1 VYHARSMSTQ
11 FQLMRERRFRP
22 LFLTQFLGAFN
33 DNVFK
38 TALVTLV
45 TFRAGRLTDIDP
57 KTLATL
63 LPGLFILPFFLFSAT
78 SGQLADKL
86 EKSRIARAVKVFE
99 IAVMLLAAW
108 GFLANSL
115 WQLVAALCLMGV
127 HSTVFGPVKY
137 GYLPQHL
144 RPEELVGGNGLI
156 EMGTFVAILLG
167 EVLGAW
173 LAATPGGG
181 VATSATVVGIAVL
194 GWWASRGIPLTPPVD
209 PDLRIG
215 ANFAVETWRNLR
227 FARGNRT
234 VWLSLLGISWFW
246 FYGATLLAQFP
257 VFARDVLG
265 GDESVFILLLTVFSL
280 GIGAGSLLCEKLS
293 GRRVEIGLVP
303 FGAIGLTLFGADLYF
318 ASAVP
323 AAAGDAH
330 FTGLLRDPG
339 HWRLL
344 ADIALLGLFGGFYI
358 VPLYAL
364 IQVRSEKRHQ
374 SRIIA
379 ANNILNA
386 LFMVVSAL
394 VSMVL
399 FAAGLSIPQLFL
411 ATALFNAVVA
421 IYIYTLVPEF
431 LLRFLAWLLVHS
443 IYRLEKGGLERIPDS
458 GPAVIVCNHV
468 SFVDPL
474 VIMAACPRPIR
485 FVMDHRIFKTPVM
498 SFVFREGRAI
508 PIASAKEDPALMEK
522 AFDEVAEA
530 LAAGELVGIFPEGRI
545 TETGDV
551 NPFRP
556 GISRILQRT
565 PVPVIPL
572 ALRGFWDSFFSR
584 KGGPAMSDPRRLR
597 PFRKVALVAG
607 DAVAPGDATPE
618 HLQQVVLGLRGEAR

>member
-1 VYHARSMSTQ
+1 MSSQ
-11 FQLMRERRFRP
+11 FQLLRERRFRP
-22 LFLTQFLGAFN
+22 LFFTQFLGAFN

-45 TFRAGRLTDIDP
+45 TFRAGTLTDLDP

-86 EKSRIARAVKVFE
+86 DKSRIARAVKIFE
-99 IAVMLLAAW
+99 ITVMSLAAW
-108 GFLANSL
+108 GFVAESL
-115 WQLVAALCLMGV
+115 WQLVLALFLMGL

-144 RPEELVGGNGLI
+144 KPEELVGGNGVI

-173 LAATPGGG
+173 LAAIPQGG
-181 VATSATVVGIAVL
+181 VATSVTVVGLAVL
-194 GWWASRGIPLTPPVD
+194 GWWASLSIPFTPPVD
-209 PDLRIG
+209 PGLRIG
-215 ANFAVETWRNLR
+215 TNFVKETWLNLK
-227 FARGNRT
+227 FAAGNRT

-257 VFARDVLG
+257 VYAKDVLG

-280 GIGAGSLLCEKLS
+280 GIGAGSLLCERLS

-303 FGAIGLTLFGADLYF
+303 FGAIGLTVFGVDLYF

-323 AAAGDAH
+323 ATPGGAH
-330 FTGLLRDPG
+330 FTELLRLPG

-364 IQVRSEKRHQ
+364 IQTRSEKTHQ

-394 VSMVL
+394 VSMLL

-411 ATALFNAVVA
+411 ATALFNAAVA
-421 IYIYTLVPEF
+421 VYVYALVPEF
-431 LLRFLAWLLVHS
+431 LLRFLAWLLVHTV
-443 IYRLEKGGLERIPDS
+443 YRLEKAGLERIPES

-474 VIMAACPRPIR
+474 VIMAACPRPVR
-485 FVMDHRIFKTPVM
+485 FVMDHRIFRTPVM
-498 SFVFREGRAI
+498 SFVFRESRAI
-508 PIASAKEDPALMEK
+508 PIAPAKEDAALMEQ
-522 AFDEVAEA
+522 AFVEVEQA
-530 LAAGELVGIFPEGRI
+530 LAAGELIGIFPEGRI
-545 TETGDV
+545 TDTGDI
-551 NPFRP
+551 NAFRP
-556 GISRILQRT
+556 GISRILARS
-565 PVPVIPL
+565 PVPVVPL
-572 ALRGFWDSFFSR
+572 ALRGLWDSFFSR
-584 KGGPAMSDPRRLR
+584 KGGQAMTNPWRLR
-597 PFRKVALVAG
+597 PFRKIALVAG
-607 DAVAPGDATPE
+607 DVVAPADATPE
-618 HLQQVVLGLRGEAR
+618 HLQRVVLGLRGEAR

>member
-1 VYHARSMSTQ
+1 
-11 FQLMRERRFRP
+11 MRERRFRP
-22 LFLTQFLGAFN
+22 LFFTQFLGAFN
-33 DNVFK
+33 DNAFK

-45 TFRAGRLTDIDP
+45 TFRAGTLTDLDP

-99 IAVMLLAAW
+99 IAVMSLAAW
-108 GFLANSL
+108 GFVAESL
-115 WQLVAALCLMGV
+115 WQLVLALFLMGL

-144 RPEELVGGNGLI
+144 KPEELIGGNGVI

-173 LAATPGGG
+173 LASMPQGG
-181 VATSATVVGIAVL
+181 VATSVTVVGLAVL

-209 PDLRIG
+209 PDVRIG
-215 ANFAVETWRNLR
+215 ANFVKETWLNLR
-227 FARGNRT
+227 FAAGNRT

-246 FYGATLLAQFP
+246 FYGATLLAQLP
-257 VFARDVLG
+257 VYAKDVLG

-280 GIGAGSLLCEKLS
+280 GIGTGSLLCERLS

-303 FGAIGLTLFGADLYF
+303 FGAIGLTVFGVDLYF
-318 ASAVP
+318 ASAVQ
-323 AAAGDAH
+323 ASGGAH
-330 FTGLLRDPG
+330 FTELLRSPG
-339 HWRLL
+339 HWRLI

-364 IQVRSEKRHQ
+364 IQTRSEKSHQ
-374 SRIIA
+374 SRVIA

-394 VSMVL
+394 VSMLL

-411 ATALFNAVVA
+411 ATALFNAAVA
-421 IYIYTLVPEF
+421 IYVYSLVPEF
-431 LLRFLAWLLVHS
+431 LLRFLAWLLVHTV
-443 IYRLEKGGLERIPDS
+443 YRLEKAGLDRIPES

-474 VIMAACPRPIR
+474 VIMAACPRPVR
-485 FVMDHRIFKTPVM
+485 FVMDHRIFRTPVM
-498 SFVFREGRAI
+498 SFVFRESRAI
-508 PIASAKEDPALMEK
+508 PIAAAKEDAALMER
-522 AFDEVAEA
+522 AFVEIDKA
-530 LAAGELVGIFPEGRI
+530 LADGELIGIFPEGRI
-545 TETGDV
+545 TDTGDI

-556 GISRILQRT
+556 GISRILASS
-565 PVPVIPL
+565 PVPVVPL
-572 ALRGFWDSFFSR
+572 ALRGLWDSFFSR
-584 KGGPAMSDPRRLR
+584 KGGPAMTNPWRLR
-597 PFRKVALVAG
+597 PFRKIALVAG
-607 DAVAPGDATPE
+607 DAVAPAEATPE
-618 HLQQVVLGLRGEAR
+618 QLQRIVLALRGDAR